1 MREYHPC
8 VLCHA
13 TAEHRHHVFYGSAN
27 RRLSE
32 QYGMVEWLCRRC
44 HDAVHNGGPQGL
56 LLKMA
61 HQARFE
67 QTHTR
72 DEFMQIFG
80 RSWL

>member
-1 MREYHPC
+1 MREWIPC
-8 VLCHA
+8 RLCGA
-13 TAEHRHHVFYGSAN
+13 TAVHLHHVYGAAN
-27 RRLSE
+27 RKHSTK
-32 QYGMVEWLCRRC
+32 YGMVEWLCRAC
-44 HDAVHNGGPQGL
+44 HEAVHNGGPQGL

-72 DEFMQIFG
+72 EEFRAIFG